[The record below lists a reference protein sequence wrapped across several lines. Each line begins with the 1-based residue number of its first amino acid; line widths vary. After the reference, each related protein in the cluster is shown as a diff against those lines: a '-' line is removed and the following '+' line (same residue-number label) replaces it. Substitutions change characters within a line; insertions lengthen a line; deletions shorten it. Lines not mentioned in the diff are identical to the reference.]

1 MTQLN
6 DFLDGEKLIGG
17 ITFRP
22 FTIGSKAGCEQM
34 GLTMFTT
41 GEQPT
46 SEGESER
53 QLIAFAWLHSQ
64 PLPEVL
70 TALRNGTASDAAQAF
85 GFTVPITTLPAIIA
99 EINRISAA
107 TAAATVDVAQKPG
120 GSKDAA
126 PGNCIGQDNSN
137 L

>member
-1 MTQLN
+1 MNALN

-22 FTIGSKAGCEQM
+22 FTIGSKAVCEQM

-41 GEQPT
+41 GESPA

-64 PLPEVL
+64 PLLQVL
-70 TALRNGTASDAAQAF
+70 AALRNGTAGDAAQAF
-85 GFTVPITTLPAIIA
+85 GFTVPITSLPAIIE

-107 TAAATVDVAQKPG
+107 TTAATVDVAQKPG
-120 GSKDAA
+120 ASKDNA
-126 PGNCIGQDNSN
+126 PGNCTGQDKSN
-137 L
+137 P